1 MLTNLGLKFT
11 TTITAENGLTL
22 AEGGTGRWTH
32 IKREERE
39 CKQCAGKEMNTVET
53 VEHMV
58 FKCPNYDDIRADFS
72 CLDFSNNNLNEFLE
86 QQQTQLGSFVKKC
99 EEQHRVLNPPPPR
112 RHRRR
117 RAS

>member
-1 MLTNLGLKFT
+1 MGSHWLK
-11 TTITAENGLTL
+11 E
-22 AEGGTGRWTH
+22 ETGRWTH